1 MSDHAHAHN
10 SSSRVYVVTLAA
22 LLVLT
27 CVTVGAAYVNF
38 GSSSINLII
47 AVLIAT
53 LKATLVAMFFMHLRH
68 DPPINAIIFVSS
80 LIFLGLFLL
89 FPLIDIGSRDKVVP
103 YGLRVQAQPA
113 QKKAATPAPAA
124 GGEHGAAPAAGGHA
138 PAH

>member
-1 MSDHAHAHN
+1 MSAHAHAHN
-10 SSSRVYVVTLAA
+10 PSPRIYLIILGL

-27 CVTVGAAYVNF
+27 GVTVGAAYVNF
-38 GSSSINLII
+38 GSFNLII

-53 LKATLVAMFFMHLRH
+53 VKATLVALFFMHLRH

-89 FPLIDIGSRDKVVP
+89 FPLIDIQSRDKVVP
-103 YGLRVQAQPA
+103 YGLRMQAQPA
-113 QKKAATPAPAA
+113 AQKQAPAA
-124 GGEHGAAPAAGGHA
+124 GTPSAPPAAAEHA

>member
-1 MSDHAHAHN
+1 MSDHAHAH
-10 SSSRVYVVTLAA
+10 SSSARIYVVILGA

-27 CVTVGAAYVNF
+27 GVTVGAAYVNF

-89 FPLIDIGSRDKVVP
+89 FPLIDIGSRDKIIP

-113 QKKAATPAPAA
+113 AQKQAPAAAPASGGAPPPAAGAPAPA
-124 GGEHGAAPAAGGHA
+124 H
-138 PAH
+138 

>member
-1 MSDHAHAHN
+1 MSEHAHN
-10 SSSRVYVVTLAA
+10 QSATIYIVILGA

-27 CVTVGAAYVNF
+27 GVTVGAAYVNF

-53 LKATLVAMFFMHLRH
+53 VKATLVALFFMHLRH

-103 YGLRVQAQPA
+103 YGLRMQAQPA
-113 QKKAATPAPAA
+113 AQKQATPAAADPAA
-124 GGEHGAAPAAGGHA
+124 APVPAAGHA

>member
-1 MSDHAHAHN
+1 MSEHAH
-10 SSSRVYVVTLAA
+10 SSSARVYVVTLAA

-27 CVTVGAAYVNF
+27 GVTVGAAYVNF

-47 AVLIAT
+47 AVIIAT
-53 LKATLVAMFFMHLRH
+53 FKASLVALFFMHLRH
-68 DPPINAIIFVSS
+68 DPPINAVIFVSS

-89 FPLIDIGSRDKVVP
+89 FPLIDLGSREKVVP

-113 QKKAATPAPAA
+113 AAKAATPAPAA
-124 GGEHGAAPAAGGHA
+124 GGEHGAPAAAHG

>member
-1 MSDHAHAHN
+1 MTEHAHS
-10 SSSRVYVVTLAA
+10 SSSRIYLVILGL

-27 CVTVGAAYVNF
+27 TITVGAAYVNF
-38 GSSSINLII
+38 GSFNLII

-80 LIFLGLFLL
+80 LIFLGIFLL
-89 FPLIDIGSRDKVVP
+89 FPLIDIQSRDKVVP
-103 YGLRVQAQPA
+103 YGLRMQTQPA
-113 QKKAATPAPAA
+113 AQKQASAPGATPAA
-124 GGEHGAAPAAGGHA
+124 AAPA